1 MAKLIFK
8 VNYFKPNH
16 PNSRGGYARY
26 IATRDGVE
34 KDDSRKLTLKATDK
48 QEELIEKLTKD
59 FPSSLGTDEYS
70 AYKESPTVGNAT
82 DFISATIEDNLSSII
97 NSPTYAD
104 YIATRPRAERIGSH
118 GLFSSGDEPI
128 VLSKVSEEL
137 NNHQGNVWTIIASLK
152 REDAERLGFDN
163 AARWKSMIGSQ
174 VCQIAS
180 NMRIPVEN
188 LKWYGAFHNEGNHP
202 HVHIIVYSANPKE
215 GYITKAGIDNLRSC
229 FAQDIFAQDL
239 QSLYEDQT
247 EIRQKLKERFSE
259 LLKEILAEADRK
271 EIDNVVIEQKLTLLS
286 DKLKTAKGKKVYG
299 YLSRDIKDIVV
310 SIVDE
315 LAKDETIRELYDL
328 WYDYKLR
335 ILGMYSSHRPIMK
348 PLSENQEFKSI
359 KNAIIKEALNLNQ
372 DGEKKQYSSKQLSS
386 EKHRVSAT
394 AVTRLFKNLC
404 GIFRDKLDDENR
416 RTIYTHAVDKRI
428 RREDEAKR
436 NAEILYD

>member
-34 KDDSRKLTLKATDK
+34 KDDSHKLTLKATDK

-70 AYKESPTVGNAT
+70 SYKESPTVGNAT

-180 NMRIPVEN
+180 NTRIPVEN

-202 HVHIIVYSANPKE
+202 HVHIIVYSTNPKE
-215 GYITKAGIDNLRSC
+215 GYITKVGIDNLRSC

-259 LLKEILAEADRK
+259 LLKEILAEADGK

-299 YLSRDIKDIVV
+299 YLSRDIKDIVD

-315 LAKDETIRELYDL
+315 LAKDDSIKELYDL
-328 WYDYKLR
+328 WYDYKFR

-359 KNAIIKEALNLNQ
+359 RNAIIKEAINLNQ

-386 EKHRVSAT
+386 VKHRVSAT

-404 GIFRDKLDDENR
+404 GIFRDKFDDENR

>member
-34 KDDSRKLTLKATDK
+34 KDDSHKLMLRATDK

-82 DFISATIEDNLSSII
+82 DYISATIEDNLSSII

-202 HVHIIVYSANPKE
+202 HVHIIVYSTNPKE

-259 LLKEILAEADRK
+259 LLKEILAEADGK

-286 DKLKTAKGKKVYG
+286 DKLKTTKGKKVYG
-299 YLSRDIKDIVV
+299 YLSRDIKDIVD

-315 LAKDETIRELYDL
+315 LAKDDSIKELYDL
-328 WYDYKLR
+328 WYDYKFR
-335 ILGMYSSHRPIMK
+335 ILGMYSSQRPIMK

-359 KNAIIKEALNLNQ
+359 KNAIIKEALHLNQ

>member
-34 KDDSRKLTLKATDK
+34 KDDSHKLTLKATDK

-59 FPSSLGTDEYS
+59 FPSSLGTNEYS

-82 DFISATIEDNLSSII
+82 DYISATIEDNLSSII

-202 HVHIIVYSANPKE
+202 HVHIIVYSTNPKE

-259 LLKEILAEADRK
+259 LLKEILAEADGK
-271 EIDNVVIEQKLTLLS
+271 EINNVLIEQKLTLLS

-299 YLSRDIKDIVV
+299 YLSRDIKDIVD

-328 WYDYKLR
+328 WYDYKFR
-335 ILGMYSSHRPIMK
+335 ILGMYSSQRPIMK

-359 KNAIIKEALNLNQ
+359 RNAIIKEALHLNQ

-436 NAEILYD
+436 NAVILYD

>member
-34 KDDSRKLTLKATDK
+34 KDDSHKLTLKATDK

-70 AYKESPTVGNAT
+70 AYKESPTALNAT
-82 DFISATIEDNLSSII
+82 DYISATIEDNLSSII

-163 AARWKSMIGSQ
+163 AARWKSLIGSQ

-215 GYITKAGIDNLRSC
+215 GYITKVGIDNLRSC

-259 LLKEILAEADRK
+259 LLKEILAEADGK
-271 EIDNVVIEQKLTLLS
+271 GIDNVVIEQKLTLLS
-286 DKLKTAKGKKVYG
+286 DKLKTTKGKKVYG
-299 YLSRDIKDIVV
+299 YLSRDIKDIVD

-328 WYDYKLR
+328 WYDYKFR

-348 PLSENQEFKSI
+348 PLSDNQEFKSI
-359 KNAIIKEALNLNQ
+359 KNAIIKEALHLNQ

>member
-34 KDDSRKLTLKATDK
+34 KDDSHKLTLKATDK

-59 FPSSLGTDEYS
+59 FPSSLGTNEYS

-82 DFISATIEDNLSSII
+82 DYISATIEDNLSSII

-163 AARWKSMIGSQ
+163 AARWRTMIGSQ

-180 NMRIPVEN
+180 NMRIPDEN

-202 HVHIIVYSANPKE
+202 HVHIIVYSTNPKE

-239 QSLYEDQT
+239 QSLYEDQP

-259 LLKEILAEADRK
+259 LLKEILAEADGK

-299 YLSRDIKDIVV
+299 YLSRDIKDIVD

-315 LAKDETIRELYDL
+315 LAKDETIRERYDL
-328 WYDYKLR
+328 WYDYKFR

-348 PLSENQEFKSI
+348 PLSDNQEFKSI
-359 KNAIIKEALNLNQ
+359 KNAIIKEALLLNQ
-372 DGEKKQYSSKQLSS
+372 KKKKKQYSSKQLSS

-404 GIFRDKLDDENR
+404 GIFRDKFDDENR

>member
-34 KDDSRKLTLKATDK
+34 KDDSHKLTLKATDK

-59 FPSSLGTDEYS
+59 FPSSLGTNEYS

-82 DFISATIEDNLSSII
+82 DYISATIEDNLSSII

-259 LLKEILAEADRK
+259 LLKEILAEADGK
-271 EIDNVVIEQKLTLLS
+271 EIDNVLIEQKLTLLS

-299 YLSRDIKDIVV
+299 YLSRDIKDIVD

-328 WYDYKLR
+328 WYDYKFR

-348 PLSENQEFKSI
+348 PLSDNQEFKSI

-394 AVTRLFKNLC
+394 AVTRLFTNLC
-404 GIFRDKLDDENR
+404 GIFRDKFDDENR

>member
-1 MAKLIFK
+1 M
-8 VNYFKPNH
+8 
-16 PNSRGGYARY
+16 
-26 IATRDGVE
+26 
-34 KDDSRKLTLKATDK
+34 
-48 QEELIEKLTKD
+48 IEKLTKD

-82 DFISATIEDNLSSII
+82 DYISATIEDNLSSII

-202 HVHIIVYSANPKE
+202 HVHIIVYSTNPKE
-215 GYITKAGIDNLRSC
+215 GYITKVGIDNLRSC

-259 LLKEILAEADRK
+259 LLKEILAKADGK

-286 DKLKTAKGKKVYG
+286 DKLKTSKGKKIYG
-299 YLSRDIKDIVV
+299 YLSRDIKDIVD

-315 LAKDETIRELYDL
+315 LAKDDSIKELYDL
-328 WYDYKLR
+328 WYDYKFR

-348 PLSENQEFKSI
+348 PLSDNQEFKSI
-359 KNAIIKEALNLNQ
+359 KNAIIKEALHLNQ

-404 GIFRDKLDDENR
+404 NIFRDKFDDENR

>member
-34 KDDSRKLTLKATDK
+34 KNDSRMLTLKATDK
-48 QEELIEKLTKD
+48 QEELIEKLAID

-82 DFISATIEDNLSSII
+82 DYISATIEDNLSSII

-259 LLKEILAEADRK
+259 LLKEILAEADGK

-299 YLSRDIKDIVV
+299 YLSRDIKDIVD

-328 WYDYKLR
+328 WYDYKFR

-404 GIFRDKLDDENR
+404 NIFRDKFDDENR

>member
-16 PNSRGGYARY
+16 PKSRGGYARY

-34 KDDSRKLTLKATDK
+34 KNDSRMLTLKATDK
-48 QEELIEKLTKD
+48 QEELIEKLAID

-82 DFISATIEDNLSSII
+82 DYISATIEDNLSSII

-202 HVHIIVYSANPKE
+202 HVHIIVYSTNPKE
-215 GYITKAGIDNLRSC
+215 GYITKVGIDNLRSC

-259 LLKEILAEADRK
+259 LLKEILAEADGK
-271 EIDNVVIEQKLTLLS
+271 GIDNVVIEQKLTLLS
-286 DKLKTAKGKKVYG
+286 DKLKTTKGKKVYG
-299 YLSRDIKDIVV
+299 YLSRDIKDIVD

-328 WYDYKLR
+328 WYDYKFR

-348 PLSENQEFKSI
+348 PLSDNQEFKSI
-359 KNAIIKEALNLNQ
+359 KNAIIKEALHLNQ

-404 GIFRDKLDDENR
+404 GIFRDKFDDENR
-416 RTIYTHAVDKRI
+416 QTIYTHAVDKRI

>member
-34 KDDSRKLTLKATDK
+34 KDDSHKLTLKATDK

-82 DFISATIEDNLSSII
+82 DYISETIEDNLSSII

-137 NNHQGNVWTIIASLK
+137 NNYQGNVWTIIASLK

-259 LLKEILAEADRK
+259 LLKEILAEADGK

-299 YLSRDIKDIVV
+299 YLSRDIKDIVD

-328 WYDYKLR
+328 WYDYKFR

-348 PLSENQEFKSI
+348 PLSDNQEFKSI

-394 AVTRLFKNLC
+394 AVTWLFKNLC